1 MRSKGVKSEIE
12 KELLKGVTREILNTK
27 FNKGTVTQVY
37 NKLNNEGLLSKSEV
51 VSINVNNKE
60 ESIEKQVL
68 NLVTNIID
76 IISDTGEY
84 IINISVNK
92 KVVDKDKHK
101 YIVLNPFKLYGDV
114 GKEAMIKELLKYD
127 AKYLK
132 EVLKKHF
139 TYDKNEIKK
148 INSIEELINIII
160 LNIER
165 TVKIGDSFRQ
175 K

>member
-1 MRSKGVKSEIE
+1 MKGKGVKIEIE

-37 NKLNNEGLLSKSEV
+37 NRLNKEGLLPKSEV
-51 VSINVNNKE
+51 VSINGINKE
-60 ESIEKQVL
+60 ESIEKQVS
-68 NLVTNIID
+68 NLFMSIID
-76 IISDTGEY
+76 IVSDTGEY

-92 KVVDKDKHK
+92 KVVDKDKKK
-101 YIVLNPFKLYGDV
+101 YIVLNPFQLYGDV

-139 TYDKNEIKK
+139 TYDKTEIKK
-148 INSIEELINIII
+148 VNSIEALINIIV

-165 TVKIGDSFRQ
+165 TMKIGDSFRQ

>member
-37 NKLNNEGLLSKSEV
+37 NKLNNEGLLLEKEV
-51 VSINVNNKE
+51 VSIERNNKE

-127 AKYLK
+127 VKYLK
-132 EVLKKHF
+132 EV
-139 TYDKNEIKK
+139 
-148 INSIEELINIII
+148 
-160 LNIER
+160 
-165 TVKIGDSFRQ
+165 
-175 K
+175 

>member
-101 YIVLNPFKLYGDV
+101 YKVLNPFKLYGDV

-139 TYDKNEIKK
+139 MIKMRLKKLIRLKN
-148 INSIEELINIII
+148 
-160 LNIER
+160 
-165 TVKIGDSFRQ
+165 
-175 K
+175 

>member
-1 MRSKGVKSEIE
+1 M
-12 KELLKGVTREILNTK
+12 
-27 FNKGTVTQVY
+27 
-37 NKLNNEGLLSKSEV
+37 
-51 VSINVNNKE
+51 
-60 ESIEKQVL
+60 
-68 NLVTNIID
+68 
-76 IISDTGEY
+76 
-84 IINISVNK
+84 NK